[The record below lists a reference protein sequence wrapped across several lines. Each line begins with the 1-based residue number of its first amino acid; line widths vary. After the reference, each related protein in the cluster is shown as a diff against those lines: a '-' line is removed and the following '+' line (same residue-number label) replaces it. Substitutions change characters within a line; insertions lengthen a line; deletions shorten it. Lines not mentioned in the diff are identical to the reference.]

1 MAMRARPDLRDQGD
15 GRGSS
20 FYKVLEARKGKTC
33 SSSWDKF
40 RTLRA
45 WSWDGGRGPGE
56 AE

>member
-40 RTLRA
+40 RTLTA